1 MAPTR
6 RKKPKREPQRPSVAK
21 RGRAA
26 APAAEPTAAAQGAA
40 DEQVATGARQSA
52 GARGAGVVRRAAAGV
67 GPASGTHTPADAAA
81 YEDFSAVDLA
91 EGALYSGSPLSAED
105 FSQQEDRLDEGDSP
119 RLAAARKR
127 RAAGA
132 AAGAQAPDG
141 AGAADELPGAGR
153 GAEGRSGEG
162 SRRARAA
169 DSLLPQNAVSAVMGA
184 GVVVESLARH
194 GGDAAADSPSALA
207 DDGADAVEESSLET
221 VSSAAGQDVSRG
233 GEKASAIAD
242 GEEASGKGSGRG
254 RRAANASGA
263 AGSAPEGEGEAAA
276 YGDTPAAAGPAE
288 VSDEERAVFY
298 SAVPKQREQ
307 EAEGKGRPKR
317 KGKVAVAKGKV
328 AGNLRIAGAVN
339 AAGQKAK
346 DAAQAARGRKVS
358 VGLVVKIALAAVL
371 VAVVAVG
378 VSSMIAFNH
387 VRDSGNDAQDIQG
400 TWYLNGTNVAVQITP
415 DEIVLTGDVAYDYQL
430 DATNKTIQLEF
441 GNLKGGGSYLFSLNR
456 QQLMIVDGQDHA
468 TETLLED
475 FWWTIQALLAQA
487 RGEEYPLPT
496 MENAT
501 YLNRAP
507 APGGAMTD
515 ATADASGKGLLSSG
529 ADGDAAGS
537 GDADG
542 SGDAA
547 DNGDAQNADENG

>member
-26 APAAEPTAAAQGAA
+26 APAAEPTAAEQGAA
-40 DEQVATGARQSA
+40 DGRAAAGARQSA
-52 GARGAGVVRRAAAGV
+52 GGRGAGAVRRAAAGV
-67 GPASGTHTPADAAA
+67 GPASGTRTSADAAA
-81 YEDFSAVDLA
+81 SEDFATIDLA

-242 GEEASGKGSGRG
+242 GEEASGKGGGRG
-254 RRAANASGA
+254 RRAANESGA
-263 AGSAPEGEGEAAA
+263 AGSAGRLPRMAI
-276 YGDTPAAAGPAE
+276 PPPP
-288 VSDEERAVFY
+288 RARRRFPTR
-298 SAVPKQREQ
+298 SAPSSIPPFPSSGSR
-307 EAEGKGRPKR
+307 RPR
-317 KGKVAVAKGKV
+317 AKG
-328 AGNLRIAGAVN
+328 
-339 AAGQKAK
+339 
-346 DAAQAARGRKVS
+346 ARSARARWPA
-358 VGLVVKIALAAVL
+358 ICAL
-371 VAVVAVG
+371 
-378 VSSMIAFNH
+378 
-387 VRDSGNDAQDIQG
+387 
-400 TWYLNGTNVAVQITP
+400 
-415 DEIVLTGDVAYDYQL
+415 
-430 DATNKTIQLEF
+430 
-441 GNLKGGGSYLFSLNR
+441 
-456 QQLMIVDGQDHA
+456 
-468 TETLLED
+468 
-475 FWWTIQALLAQA
+475 
-487 RGEEYPLPT
+487 
-496 MENAT
+496 
-501 YLNRAP
+501 
-507 APGGAMTD
+507 PGP
-515 ATADASGKGLLSSG
+515 
-529 ADGDAAGS
+529 
-537 GDADG
+537 
-542 SGDAA
+542 
-547 DNGDAQNADENG
+547 